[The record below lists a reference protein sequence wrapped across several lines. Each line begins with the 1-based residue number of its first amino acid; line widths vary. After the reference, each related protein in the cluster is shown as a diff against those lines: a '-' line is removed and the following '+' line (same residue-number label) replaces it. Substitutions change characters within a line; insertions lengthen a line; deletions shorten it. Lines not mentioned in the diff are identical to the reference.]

1 MEQVQFIV
9 AHEVGV
15 KMFPPLGEGGEDEAR
30 IQLSQVQDPVQDP
43 RQDLA
48 ERLEP
53 PLLTNAGELNFVD
66 TRLVIWSSLLF
77 ETLPLSYAGE
87 TLHFMSHRQPLHI
100 EGENVRNPLPHPP
113 MHLE

>member
-48 ERLEP
+48 ERL
-53 PLLTNAGELNFVD
+53 
-66 TRLVIWSSLLF
+66 
-77 ETLPLSYAGE
+77 
-87 TLHFMSHRQPLHI
+87 
-100 EGENVRNPLPHPP
+100 
-113 MHLE
+113 